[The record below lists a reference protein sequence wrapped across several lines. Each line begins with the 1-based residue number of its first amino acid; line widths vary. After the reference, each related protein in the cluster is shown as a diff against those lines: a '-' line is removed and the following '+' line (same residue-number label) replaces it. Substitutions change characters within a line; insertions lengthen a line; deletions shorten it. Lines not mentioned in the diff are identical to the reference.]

1 VHADGTSAAR
11 HLAGKLAKRAL
22 RNGARAARHAAV
34 GAVERA
40 AGTSV
45 EKVTNRSRR
54 LPIQR
59 SIDVAVP
66 VEVAWEQWMEFEHFP
81 EGVHRVEDVERD
93 DGRLTGHLDG
103 ITSRDW
109 EAEVIEEREGQSF
122 AWQSVEGSDAAGLV
136 TFHELSDRLTRIEL
150 TLDVRPTDLLEAA
163 ALTLRLADHRVE
175 TELRRF
181 KTDVELL
188 SPDAYDELVGGEEQ
202 EDGGQDADE
211 DELVGGEQQ
220 EDGGDGVS
228 PEDDRSEA
236 AADG

>member
-1 VHADGTSAAR
+1 
-11 HLAGKLAKRAL
+11 
-22 RNGARAARHAAV
+22 
-34 GAVERA
+34 
-40 AGTSV
+40 V
-45 EKVTNRSRR
+45 EKITNRSRR

-66 VEVAWEQWMEFEHFP
+66 VDVAWEQWMEFEHFP
-81 EGVHRVEDVERD
+81 EGVHRVVDVERD

-109 EAEVIEEREGQSF
+109 EAEVIEERENESF

-188 SPDAYDELVGGEEQ
+188 SPDAYDDLVGADEQ
-202 EDGGQDADE
+202 EDGEQDAD
-211 DELVGGEQQ
+211 
-220 EDGGDGVS
+220 DGGS
-228 PEDDRSEA
+228 PDDDRSEA